1 MARRYLDRVV
11 WSEGMLMCPQH
22 LQQNDL
28 FHEATLAARIGAV
41 SPFDFG
47 VMTQTID
54 EGELKSGVLKLSAFT
69 GVLSG
74 GLPLDFGIGDAG
86 GPSSRPIEEQFPST
100 ATILEVYLAVP
111 SAREGIPNFQDVVD
125 DSSAA
130 RYKTINR
137 PVPDLTIAKTEQII
151 GFGRPNV
158 TLLLGNESREDFET
172 LKIAEI
178 VRDATGSFKLSDNYI
193 PPCLQVSGSKVL
205 IGYAQNLLSVMLTK
219 QRALSETRRQVDAA
233 AVEFT
238 SQDITRFL
246 LLNALNTHIPVLRH
260 TVESQKLSPHGL
272 YIALIQLAG
281 ELTTFSSEIDPSSFP
296 KFSYTD
302 LRSTFEPLIGAI
314 NQMLGATVRER
325 CITVP
330 LESRADGMWIGQLKD
345 DRLLHCPRYVLAV
358 EAQSPQQETANRLP
372 KLSKIA
378 SWKQINAIVQSATP
392 GAPLTPTHRP
402 PPEIPVR
409 PKQVYFV
416 VATEDRYWRQI
427 ITEKTIALYL
437 PPPFD
442 PSKAK
447 ITLMGIPDRH
457 TNA

>member
-1 MARRYLDRVV
+1 
-11 WSEGMLMCPQH
+11 MLMCPQH

-28 FHEATLAARIGAV
+28 FHEATLAARLAAL
-41 SPFDFG
+41 SPFNHG

-54 EGELKSGVLKLSAFT
+54 EGELKSGVLKVSAFS
-69 GVLSG
+69 GVLSA
-74 GLPLDFGIGDAG
+74 GLPLDYGIGDAG
-86 GPSSRPIEEQFPST
+86 GPPSRPIEEHFSST
-100 ATILEVYLAVP
+100 ATTLEAYLAVP
-111 SAREGIPNFQDVVD
+111 SAREGIPNFQDAVD
-125 DSSAA
+125 DSANA

-158 TLLLGNESREDFET
+158 VLLFGNESREDFET

-178 VRDATGSFKLSDNYI
+178 VRDATGSFSLSKNFIPSSLYI
-193 PPCLQVSGSKVL
+193 SGSKVL
-205 IGYAQNLLSVMLTK
+205 VSYAQELLSLMLTK
-219 QRALSETRRQVDAA
+219 QRSLSETRRQIDAA
-233 AVEFT
+233 SVEFT

-246 LLNALNTHIPVLRH
+246 LLNALNTHIPVVRH
-260 TVESQKLSPHGL
+260 IVEGQQASPL
-272 YIALIQLAG
+272 ELFLTLIQLAG
-281 ELTTFSSEIDPSSFP
+281 ELTSFSSEVDPSTFP
-296 KFSYTD
+296 KFNYND
-302 LRSTFEPLIGAI
+302 LRATFEPLVASI

-345 DRLLHCPRYVLAV
+345 ERLVRCPRYVLAV

-392 GAPLTPTHRP
+392 GAPLVNTHRP
-402 PPEIPVR
+402 PAEIPVR
-409 PKQVYFV
+409 PKQVYFNV
-416 VATEDRYWRQI
+416 RTEDRYWRQI
-427 ITEKTIALYL
+427 LQEKTIALYL

-447 ITLMGIPDRH
+447 IKLMGIPDRN
-457 TNA
+457 TKA

>member
-1 MARRYLDRVV
+1 MARRHLDRVV

-28 FHEATLAARIGAV
+28 FHEATLGARLAAL
-41 SPFDFG
+41 SPFHWG
-47 VMTQTID
+47 VITQKID
-54 EGELKSGVLKLSAFT
+54 EGELKSGTLKISAFT

-74 GLPLDFGIGDAG
+74 GLPIDYGTGEAG
-86 GPSSRPIEEQFPST
+86 GPPSRPLEEHFSST
-100 ATILEVYLAVP
+100 ATTLEVYLAVP
-111 SAREGIPNFQDVVD
+111 TAREGIPNFQDAVD
-125 DSSAA
+125 DSAAA

-158 TLLLGNESREDFET
+158 VLLFGNEAREDFET
-172 LKIAEI
+172 LKIAEV
-178 VRDATGSFKLSDNYI
+178 VRDATGSFSLSSNYI
-193 PPCLQVSGSKVL
+193 PPCLYTSGSPVL
-205 IGYAQNLLSVMLTK
+205 QRYAQDLLSVMLTK
-219 QRALSETRRQVDAA
+219 QRSLSETRRQVDAA

-260 TVESQKLSPHGL
+260 VVESKQTSPL
-272 YIALIQLAG
+272 ELFITLVQLAG
-281 ELTTFSSEIDPSSFP
+281 ELTTFSSEIDPSTFP
-296 KFSYTD
+296 KFNFGD
-302 LRSTFEPLIGAI
+302 LRSTFEPLVGAI

-325 CITVP
+325 SISVP

-345 DRLLHCPRYVLAV
+345 DRLPRCPRFVLAV

-378 SWKQINAIVQSATP
+378 SWKQINTIVQSATP
-392 GAPLTPTHRP
+392 GAPLSATHRP

-409 PKQVYFV
+409 PKQVYFMV
-416 VATEDRYWRQI
+416 RTDDRYWRQI
-427 ITEKTIALYL
+427 LTEKTVAIYL

>member
-1 MARRYLDRVV
+1 MARRHLERVV

-28 FHEATLAARIGAV
+28 FQEATLAARLSAL
-41 SPFDFG
+41 SPFNWG
-47 VMTQTID
+47 AMTLKVD

-74 GLPLDFGIGDAG
+74 GLPLDFAVGEVG
-86 GPSSRPIEEQFPST
+86 GPPSRPLEEHFSST
-100 ATILEVYLAVP
+100 ATTLEVYLAVP
-111 SAREGIPNFQDVVD
+111 TAREGIPNYQDAVD

-130 RYKTINR
+130 RYKMINR

-151 GFGRPNV
+151 GFGRPNA
-158 TLLLGNESREDFET
+158 TLLFGSEAREDFET
-172 LKIAEI
+172 LKLLEI
-178 VRDATGSFKLSDNYI
+178 VRDATGSFSLSRNYI
-193 PPCLQVSGSKVL
+193 PPCLYVSGSTVL
-205 IGYAQNLLSVMLTK
+205 IAYAQDLLSVMLTK
-219 QRALSETRRQVDAA
+219 QRALSETRRQIDAA
-233 AVEFT
+233 SVEFT
-238 SQDITRFL
+238 AQDITRFL
-246 LLNALNTHIPVLRH
+246 LLNALNTHIPVMRH
-260 TVESQKLSPHGL
+260 VIESQQTSPLEL
-272 YIALIQLAG
+272 YLTLIQLAG
-281 ELTTFSSEIDPSSFP
+281 ELTSFSSEVDPSTFP
-296 KFSYTD
+296 KFNYTD
-302 LRSTFEPLIGAI
+302 LRATFEPLVGSI

-345 DRLLHCPRYVLAV
+345 DRLPRCPRYVLAV

-378 SWKQINAIVQSATP
+378 SWKQINTIVQSATP
-392 GAPLTPTHRP
+392 GAPLSATHRP

-409 PKQVYFV
+409 PKLVYFIV
-416 VATEDRYWRQI
+416 RTDDRYWRQI
-427 ITEKTIALYL
+427 LSEKTVAIYL

-447 ITLMGIPDRH
+447 ITLMGIPERN